1 MSINI
6 SRTPVTQ
13 PTSDKFIYTTLFL
26 YADSQERLTDTT
38 SLQEINL
45 SEFPEAARDWI
56 ESFYGVVDGLKRLVT
71 KSVQGKKYTG
81 HKEFDYCHY
90 VCIDTV
96 NINICSQLSD
106 HLEGSRNLFVTL
118 SGLENQN
125 KNTYVLIVQQPQ
137 TPKHYLS
144 KLYPI
149 VLEPEEAT
157 SSASTDSGVPRDPP
171 LNIYSSL
178 SSATIVSG
186 VLWSP
191 QTTKYYLSKLYPI
204 ILEPEAS
211 TSSATIVSG
220 VLRDPPLNIDSSLS
234 SATIVSGV
242 LRLSLF
248 SISAPI
254 ETISSSS
261 VIESGLLRVALK
273 ENNMQ
278 PEGLNTNLTILSGLL
293 AAVLVTN
300 TMQPE
305 EITSLSTI
313 TGGSLT

>member
-45 SEFPEAARDWI
+45 SEFPASARYWI

-71 KSVQGKKYTG
+71 KSVQGQKYTG

-125 KNTYVLIVQQPQ
+125 KNTYVLIVQPPQ
-137 TPKHYLS
+137 TTKYYLS

-149 VLEPEEAT
+149 VLEPEEST
-157 SSASTDSGVPRDPP
+157 SSASTD
-171 LNIYSSL
+171 
-178 SSATIVSG
+178 
-186 VLWSP
+186 
-191 QTTKYYLSKLYPI
+191 
-204 ILEPEAS
+204 
-211 TSSATIVSG
+211 SG
-220 VLRDPPLNIDSSLS
+220 VLRDPPLNIDSSSS

-242 LRLSLF
+242 LRSPLF

-254 ETISSSS
+254 ETISSVS

-278 PEGLNTNLTILSGLL
+278 PEGLNTNFTIPSGLL

>member
-71 KSVQGKKYTG
+71 KSVQGQKYTG

-90 VCIDTV
+90 VCIDTA
-96 NINICSQLSD
+96 NINMCSQLSD

-137 TPKHYLS
+137 T
-144 KLYPI
+144 
-149 VLEPEEAT
+149 A
-157 SSASTDSGVPRDPP
+157 
-171 LNIYSSL
+171 
-178 SSATIVSG
+178 
-186 VLWSP
+186 
-191 QTTKYYLSKLYPI
+191 KYYLSHIYPL
-204 ILEPEAS
+204 ILPPEGLVSGAVVTAGNLFTS
-211 TSSATIVSG
+211 PENMDFIGSSATVTG
-220 VLRDPPLNIDSSLS
+220 
-234 SATIVSGV
+234 
-242 LRLSLF
+242 
-248 SISAPI
+248 
-254 ETISSSS
+254 
-261 VIESGLLRVALK
+261 GLLRDTLRSTGMDHDDLSTEFTVTGGLLRDVLKISEMSPDGLDTSFTVTGGLLK
-273 ENNMQ
+273 EGLISTTCA
-278 PEGLNTNLTILSGLL
+278 PESL
-293 AAVLVTN
+293 AVSA
-300 TMQPE
+300 
-305 EITSLSTI
+305 TI
-313 TGGSLT
+313 TGGLLA

>member
-6 SRTPVTQ
+6 SRTPVTR

-71 KSVQGKKYTG
+71 KSVQGQKYTG

-157 SSASTDSGVPRDPP
+157 SSA
-171 LNIYSSL
+171 
-178 SSATIVSG
+178 TIVSG

-220 VLRDPPLNIDSSLS
+220 VLRDPPLNIDSSSS

-242 LRLSLF
+242 LRLPLF

-254 ETISSSS
+254 ETISSVS

-273 ENNMQ
+273 ESNMQ
-278 PEGLNTNLTILSGLL
+278 PEGLNTNLTILSGQL
-293 AAVLVTN
+293 AAILVTN

>member
-13 PTSDKFIYTTLFL
+13 PASDKFIYTTLFL

-45 SEFPEAARDWI
+45 SEFPASARYWI

-71 KSVQGKKYTG
+71 KSVQGQKYTG

-125 KNTYVLIVQQPQ
+125 KNTYVLIVQPPQ
-137 TPKHYLS
+137 TTKYYLS

-149 VLEPEEAT
+149 VLEPEEST
-157 SSASTDSGVPRDPP
+157 SSASTD
-171 LNIYSSL
+171 
-178 SSATIVSG
+178 
-186 VLWSP
+186 
-191 QTTKYYLSKLYPI
+191 
-204 ILEPEAS
+204 
-211 TSSATIVSG
+211 SG
-220 VLRDPPLNIDSSLS
+220 VLRDPPLNIDSSS
-234 SATIVSGV
+234 SIATIVSGV
-242 LRLSLF
+242 LRSPLF

-278 PEGLNTNLTILSGLL
+278 PEGLNTNFTIPSGLL

>member
-6 SRTPVTQ
+6 SRTPVTK
-13 PTSDKFIYTTLFL
+13 PASDKFIYTTLFL

-45 SEFPEAARDWI
+45 SEFPASTRDWI

-71 KSVQGKKYTG
+71 KSVQGQKYTG

-125 KNTYVLIVQQPQ
+125 KNTYVLIVQPPQ
-137 TPKHYLS
+137 ISKYYLS

-149 VLEPEEAT
+149 VLEPEEST
-157 SSASTDSGVPRDPP
+157 SSASTDSGLLRDSP
-171 LNIYSSL
+171 LNIDSS
-178 SSATIVSG
+178 SSI
-186 VLWSP
+186 
-191 QTTKYYLSKLYPI
+191 
-204 ILEPEAS
+204 
-211 TSSATIVSG
+211 ATIVSG
-220 VLRDPPLNIDSSLS
+220 VLRSP
-234 SATIVSGV
+234 
-242 LRLSLF
+242 LF

-254 ETISSSS
+254 ETISSVS

-278 PEGLNTNLTILSGLL
+278 PEGLNTNFTIQSGLL

-300 TMQPE
+300 TTQPE